1 MFILFLGIMVRIKSS
16 YNDENGNSS
25 TLEFRDHFRIKL
37 KLKAVLKFQPEIFIC
52 TSNKKHFK
60 DNRAVLEK

>member
-1 MFILFLGIMVRIKSS
+1 MFILFLGIMVRISSS

-52 TSNKKHFK
+52 TSN
-60 DNRAVLEK
+60 